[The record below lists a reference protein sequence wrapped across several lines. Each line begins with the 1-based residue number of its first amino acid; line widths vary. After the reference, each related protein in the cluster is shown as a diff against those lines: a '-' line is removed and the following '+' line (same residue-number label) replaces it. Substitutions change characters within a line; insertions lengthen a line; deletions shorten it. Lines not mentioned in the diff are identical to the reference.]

1 MDFKADKPIYQQVVD
16 LCRQLIISGEW
27 SEGARVPS
35 VREMGAKLAVNPH
48 TVLKAYDELQA
59 RGLIE
64 PRRGLGFILC
74 DNARA
79 GAIQAMREEFLATD
93 VPAFFAKMRTLG
105 LSPADILAHGPE
117 ASETDSKV
125 SAI

>member
-16 LCRQLIISGEW
+16 LCLHRIISGEW
-27 SEGARVPS
+27 REGDRVPS

-59 RGLIE
+59 QGLIA

-74 DNARA
+74 DNARE
-79 GAIQAMREEFLATD
+79 GALMAMREDFLNTE
-93 VPAFFAKMRTLG
+93 VPAFLAKMQALG
-105 LSPADILAHGPE
+105 LSPDDILACRGTAAKE
-117 ASETDSKV
+117 